1 MPILPFTAAVA
12 PILYKSPWT
21 EMARAYLASFGFV
34 SPIQLANLDAPENR
48 DIVQETLEG
57 ILVNVQREIRDIST
71 EARDLRGVITVGRTA
86 DDTVFT
92 TTRAVRTCVAALT
105 RTIITA
111 AKSTP
116 WGFHKD
122 VSDVVHRM
130 VVVTL
135 FFECLADLDNIGG
148 YFNYQLKPRDKAPS
162 PEAQRHDTQ
171 REESPLFMKEYE
183 DVLGGT
189 SESFGE
195 GGDSTINTEAE
206 AHGSEM
212 TADSHAL
219 FPPAGHS
226 LQSTAI
232 HRREYDV
239 PQEDEVSEDEVRVL
253 GGSAMGMDE
262 GAETGVVDQNKQVA
276 LPTIQAP
283 MPVQSRNRRLVNRT
297 TRDYEALTADFK
309 LLSRTYKTL
318 RRTFAR
324 RVVKCR
330 RRELHVCQGNCFHEL
345 EEADHRNWEKGREID
360 SLKTSVAAMQ
370 SQIKELSIKAEENIQ
385 LKSRVQELEQQA
397 KKGKTVRFATGRK

>member
-1 MPILPFTAAVA
+1 MGALFI
-12 PILYKSPWT
+12 
-21 EMARAYLASFGFV
+21 V
-34 SPIQLANLDAPENR
+34 SEVANL
-48 DIVQETLEG
+48 
-57 ILVNVQREIRDIST
+57 
-71 EARDLRGVITVGRTA
+71 
-86 DDTVFT
+86 
-92 TTRAVRTCVAALT
+92 RTCVAALT

-130 VVVTL
+130 VVVAL

-162 PEAQRHDTQ
+162 PESQRHDTQ
-171 REESPLFMKEYE
+171 REESPLFMKQYE
-183 DVLGGT
+183 DVLDGA

-195 GGDSTINTEAE
+195 GGESTTNTKAE

-226 LQSTAI
+226 LQSAAI

-239 PQEDEVSEDEVRVL
+239 PQEDEFSEDEVRVL
-253 GGSAMGMDE
+253 GGSVMGMDE
-262 GAETGVVDQNKQVA
+262 GAETGVVDQNNQVA
-276 LPTIQAP
+276 LPTTQAP
-283 MPVQSRNRRLVNRT
+283 MPVQSRTRRLVNRT

-324 RVVKCR
+324 RVVKYR

-345 EEADHRNWEKGREID
+345 EEADHRNWEKGQEID
-360 SLKTSVAAMQ
+360 SLKISVSLADMATLRSGVDVSHVRTSKSVH
-370 SQIKELSIKAEENIQ
+370 ECSIKGLSVCRCCPGSGGRSVLVRAPLIPVLAIVRNGKY
-385 LKSRVQELEQQA
+385 LCRPT
-397 KKGKTVRFATGRK
+397 KGLTCC